1 MTVQRETFYQ
11 QIRQNKVRSILLVLV
26 IAAIL
31 GVLGYFVGYFFTGD
45 AAGAVLFVPLALVLA
60 GILSAGAYFGG
71 DSIVLGASGAH
82 QVSEQEQPQLV
93 NVIRELSLAANVP
106 EPRVY
111 IIDDSAPNAFA
122 TGRDPQH
129 ASVAVTTGLLQK
141 LDREELQGVI
151 GHELAHVANYDI
163 RFSLLVGVLVGSIA
177 LLADMLARFWFWG
190 GAARRRGSSG
200 SGGGG
205 GAAILMVIGLIVAIL
220 APIFA
225 SLVQMAVNRQREY
238 LADATSVELT
248 RNPYGLERA
257 LAKLAADQDPLEVA
271 NRATQHL
278 YVVNPIKKLDKSAR
292 GLFSTHPAI
301 VDRINRLRRLTG
313 QPELDDAGVRTL
325 AGLD

>member
-11 QIRQNKVRSILLVLV
+11 QIRQNKVRSILLVVV
-26 IAAIL
+26 IAVIL
-31 GVLGYFVGYFFTGD
+31 GVLGYFVGYFFSGD
-45 AAGAVLFVPLALVLA
+45 PAGAVFFVPLAIVLA
-60 GILSAGAYFGG
+60 AVLSAGAYFGG
-71 DSIVLGASGAH
+71 DSLVLGASGARE
-82 QVSEQEQPQLV
+82 VGERDQPQLV
-93 NVIRELSLAANVP
+93 NVVREMSLAANVP
-106 EPRVY
+106 EPRVFL
-111 IIDDSAPNAFA
+111 IDDSAPNAFA

-177 LLADMLARFWFWG
+177 LLADMMARFWFWG
-190 GAARRRGSSG
+190 GAMRRRGSDR

-205 GAAILMVIGLIVAIL
+205 GAAILTVVGLVVAIL

-238 LADATSVELT
+238 LADATSVEMT

-257 LAKLAADQDPLEVA
+257 LAKLAADTEPLEVA

-278 YVVNPIKKLDKSAR
+278 YIVNPVKKLDKSAS

-313 QPELDDAGVRTL
+313 QPELDDPGVRAL

>member
-11 QIRQNKVRSILLVLV
+11 QIRQNKFRSILLVLV

-31 GVLGYFVGYFFTGD
+31 GVLGYFAGYFFTGD
-45 AAGAVLFVPLALVLA
+45 PAGAFIFVPLAMVLA
-60 GILSAGAYFGG
+60 GVLSAGAYFGG
-71 DSIVLGASGAH
+71 DGLVLAASGARE
-82 QVSEQEQPQLV
+82 VSEQDLPQLV
-93 NVIRELSLAANVP
+93 NVVREMSLAANVP

-111 IIDDSAPNAFA
+111 LIDDSAPNAFA

-129 ASVAVTTGLLQK
+129 ASVAVTTGLLDK

-177 LLADMLARFWFWG
+177 LLADMMARMALWG
-190 GAARRRGSSG
+190 SLSRGSRRGSG

-205 GAAILMVIGLIVAIL
+205 AAIIMVIGLIVAIL
-220 APIFA
+220 APLFA

-257 LAKLAADQDPLEVA
+257 LAKLATDQEPLEVA

-278 YVVNPIKKLDKSAR
+278 YVVNPIKKLDRSAR

-301 VDRINRLRRLTG
+301 VDRINRLRRLSG
-313 QPELDDAGVRTL
+313 QPELDDAGMRTL
-325 AGLD
+325 VGLD